1 MANPLRTTELEL
13 NDPINDLNDGL
24 KDPSQRPQ
32 EQEPPGFFSSIRN
45 PVELFLEESIPAS
58 LYQWATGNTKKKQAA
73 DALKFLQQY
82 PYLANA
88 PRYKEAERIYKK
100 FGYLLEEGSQEF
112 SGDQMVKMVK
122 QYPSVFGAEL
132 VNMMIAD
139 PYLFLLPSVAYGRL
153 GRGISNSIKLKNAKS
168 FKAVKLTAEEQALK
182 QNANADILFGAMGS
196 VLTPLAFSTA
206 MQLGEQG
213 VVSGSRTTL
222 ETTIG
227 ATAGLLISGGV
238 AAVSGLAT
246 KIGNFKPNLVN
257 RAINNVIANSDE
269 DLSKLFEYNNN
280 GNIQLIDKTLD
291 EIPKLIKELDPKLR
305 DINSSI
311 VTKEFV
317 SKYKNAEFIENETLN
332 NFNKRIITSLAR
344 PIFENGVNASKN
356 SVIKNAASLGAV
368 FAAGSFLTAEDE
380 KVSAAGEG
388 FILGA
393 SIYGAAKVVNKFLKT
408 SRDDIVKV
416 RQNDFEDTISAIE
429 INSHKYYSHVAKL
442 TGELQKLIPDP
453 RSQRKIFHYVQQTE
467 IGGRK
472 FILKDLDGYE
482 QKGLEVS
489 RNVIKQF
496 EDTLPDLDEPI
507 LINIRD
513 NYLPI
518 LWSEYKGFNPSE
530 FAEFFNSKVYGP
542 NKSFQFSR
550 KRIYDTINDGLK
562 KGFRL
567 KPGMDNVV
575 ELIRV
580 YAIAAGKAVTT
591 RALLKTLRTNS
602 VPGITK
608 SPFLAITNEE
618 VLKVMRGPYAKE
630 YVDFTHPYINAS
642 APVKVHKDIIAPL
655 KMIFSAETENQFITA
670 MFNTN
675 LVMKRLAVGFSFFH
689 AGGLIENAM
698 FTGLSFKAIGA
709 ILNPRTE
716 PDIIKAINNPTLDF
730 KDFPLPN
737 ITKNLI
743 KAYGY
748 DDVFEFARAGGL
760 VIERGTTDQSHDR
773 FYSVVNK
780 AISGVNNLLGYQA
793 GTKSIGKVKK
803 VFEWFDRVTWD
814 RVYTGSKLFAFLK
827 HFEKLAKPGDGPAN
841 IYANA
846 RTASKVTNDAFGG
859 LNWTQITQEI
869 QNPLF
874 KKLAQTLFQPGS
886 RGYLQLLLFAPDWT
900 ISNLRIAFKALPLF
914 EKNPDARRLY
924 QLYFARTAI
933 IYGTIGSALNYM
945 FSGHGLL
952 ENKDP
957 TRIDL
962 GNGDVLTFSKQFMEP
977 FDWVTNPYGT
987 GVKKLGSLPKS
998 VVEVLTNKE
1007 YLTGKWSPRITEYD
1021 DNNITKAIKYG
1032 GQVGKKFLPIW
1043 VQQATETIEKGL
1055 VKDGISVDLAADV
1068 ALNWFLG
1075 QTGHPKYKEPR
1086 QSQYKLQGLVR
1097 NPYET
1102 LF

>member
-73 DALKFLQQY
+73 DALKFLEQH
-82 PYLANA
+82 PYLQNA

-100 FGYLLEEGSQEF
+100 FGYLLDEGSQEF

-132 VNMMIAD
+132 VNMVIAD
-139 PYLFLLPSVAYGRL
+139 PYLFLLPSVAYARL

-182 QNANADILFGAMGS
+182 QTANADILYGAMGS

-238 AAVSGLAT
+238 AAISGLAT
-246 KIGNFKPNLVN
+246 KISNFKPNLVN
-257 RAINNVIANSDE
+257 KALNNVIANSDE
-269 DLSKLFEYNNN
+269 DLSLLFAPNEKTGNYNIVD
-280 GNIQLIDKTLD
+280 NIY
-291 EIPKLIKELDPKLR
+291 EELIKDLDPKL
-305 DINSSI
+305 
-311 VTKEFV
+311 
-317 SKYKNAEFIENETLN
+317 KNISNQ
-332 NFNKRIITSLAR
+332 NKIDFDKRTITALAR
-344 PIFENGVNASKN
+344 PIIENGVNASKN
-356 SVIKNAASLGAV
+356 SAIKNAASLGAV

-380 KVSAAGEG
+380 KIASAGQG

-393 SIYGAAKVVNKFLKT
+393 SIYGAAKVVNKFLKS
-408 SRDDIVKV
+408 SRDDIIKE
-416 RQNDFEDTISAIE
+416 RQAGFDDTINAIE

-467 IGGRK
+467 INGRK
-472 FILKDLDGYE
+472 FILKDLDEYE
-482 QKGLEVS
+482 QKGLEIS
-489 RNVIKQF
+489 RNIIKTY
-496 EDTLPDLDEPI
+496 EDILTNLDEPI
-507 LINIRD
+507 LKNIRD

-518 LWSEYKGFNPSE
+518 IWSEYKGFNPSG
-530 FAEFFNSKVYGP
+530 FGDFFNAKVYGP
-542 NKSFQFSR
+542 NKSFPFNR
-550 KRIYDTINDGLK
+550 RRLYDTINDGLK
-562 KGFRL
+562 KGLRL

-580 YAIAAGKAVTT
+580 YSIAAGKAVST
-591 RALLKTLRTNS
+591 RALLKNLRTSS

-608 SPFLAITNEE
+608 SPFLAVTNEE

-642 APVKVHKDIIAPL
+642 ASVKVHKDIVAPL

-689 AGGLIENAM
+689 AGGLVENAM
-698 FTGLSFKAIGA
+698 FTGLSFKTIGA

-737 ITKNLI
+737 ITKDLI

-760 VIERGTTDQSHDR
+760 VIERGTIDQAHDR
-773 FYSVVNK
+773 FYSVVNRT
-780 AISGVNNLLGYQA
+780 ISGVNNLLGYQA

-814 RVYTGSKLFAFLK
+814 RVYTGSKLFSFLK
-827 HFEKLAKPGDGPAN
+827 NFERLAKPGDQPFN

-846 RTASKVTNDAFGG
+846 RIASQVTNDAFGG
-859 LNWTQITQEI
+859 LNWTKITQEI
-869 QNPLF
+869 QNPFF
-874 KKLAQTLFQPGS
+874 KKLAQTVFQPGS

-914 EKNPDARRLY
+914 ESNPDARRLY
-924 QLYFARTAI
+924 QLYFARTAL
-933 IYGTIGSALNYM
+933 IYATIGSALNYI

-962 GNGDVLTFSKQFMEP
+962 GNGEVLTFSKQFMEP

-1055 VKDGISVDLAADV
+1055 IKDGISVDLAADV
-1068 ALNWFLG
+1068 ALSWFLG

>member
-112 SGDQMVKMVK
+112 SGDEMVKMVK

-132 VNMMIAD
+132 VNMVIAD
-139 PYLFLLPSVAYGRL
+139 PYLFLLPSVAYARL

-168 FKAVKLTAEEQALK
+168 FKSVKLTPEELVLK
-182 QNANADILFGAMGS
+182 QNANADILYGAMGS

-227 ATAGLLISGGV
+227 ATAGLLLSGGI

-246 KIGNFKPNLVN
+246 KISNFKPNLVN
-257 RAINNVIANSDE
+257 KALNNVIANSDE
-269 DLSKLFEYNNN
+269 DLSLLFNPNEKTGNYNIVDNFYVEY
-280 GNIQLIDKTLD
+280 K
-291 EIPKLIKELDPKLR
+291 KLIKDIDPKLK
-305 DINSSI
+305 DIDDPNKI
-311 VTKEFV
+311 EFD
-317 SKYKNAEFIENETLN
+317 
-332 NFNKRIITSLAR
+332 KRTITALAR
-344 PIFENGVNASKN
+344 PLFENGVNASKN
-356 SVIKNAASLGAV
+356 SAIKNAASLGAV

-380 KVSAAGEG
+380 KIAAAGQG

-408 SRDDIVKV
+408 SRDDLVKE
-416 RQNDFEDTISAIE
+416 RQAGLEDTINAIE

-453 RSQRKIFHYVQQTE
+453 RSQRKIFHYIQQTE

-472 FILKDLDGYE
+472 FILSDLDEYE
-482 QKGLEVS
+482 QKGLEIS
-489 RNVIKQF
+489 RNILKQF
-496 EDTLPDLDEPI
+496 EDTLPNLDEPI
-507 LINIRD
+507 LKSIRD

-518 LWSEYKGFNPSE
+518 IWNEYKGFNPSG
-530 FAEFFNSKVYGP
+530 FSEFFNAKVYGP
-542 NKSFQFSR
+542 NKSFPFNR
-550 KRIYDTINDGLK
+550 RRLYDTINDGLK
-562 KGFRL
+562 KGLRL

-580 YAIAAGKAVTT
+580 YSIAAGKAVST
-591 RALLKTLRTNS
+591 RALLKNLRTSS

-608 SPFLAITNEE
+608 SPFLAVTNEE

-642 APVKVHKDIIAPL
+642 ASVKVHKDIVAPL

-689 AGGLIENAM
+689 AGGLIENAF
-698 FTGLSFKAIGA
+698 FTGLSFKSIGA
-709 ILNPRTE
+709 ILNPRTA
-716 PDIIKAINNPTLDF
+716 PDIVKAINNPTLDF
-730 KDFPLPN
+730 KDIPLPN
-737 ITKNLI
+737 ITKDLI

-760 VIERGTTDQSHDR
+760 VIERGTIDQAHDR
-773 FYSVVNK
+773 FYSVVNR
-780 AISGVNNLLGYQA
+780 AISGINNLIGYQA
-793 GTKSIGKVKK
+793 GTKTLGKVKK

-827 HFEKLAKPGDGPAN
+827 QFEKLAKPGDGPAN

-846 RTASKVTNDAFGG
+846 RIASRVTNDAFGG
-859 LNWTQITQEI
+859 LNWVQITQEI
-869 QNPLF
+869 QNPFL
-874 KKLAQTLFQPGS
+874 KKLAQTTFQPGS

-914 EKNPDARRLY
+914 ESNPDARRLY
-924 QLYFARTAI
+924 QAYFARTAL
-933 IYGTIGSALNYM
+933 IYATIGSALNYM
-945 FSGHGLL
+945 FSGHGIL

-1055 VKDGISVDLAADV
+1055 IKDGISVDLAADV

>member
-13 NDPINDLNDGL
+13 NDPIKDLNDGL

-32 EQEPPGFFSSIRN
+32 EQEPPGFFASIRN

-58 LYQWATGNTKKKQAA
+58 LYQWATGNTKKKQAQ
-73 DALKFLQQY
+73 DALKFLEQH
-82 PYLANA
+82 PYLQNA

-100 FGYLLEEGSQEF
+100 FGYLLDEGNQEF

-139 PYLFLLPSVAYGRL
+139 PYLFLLPAVASARL
-153 GRGISNSIKLKNAKS
+153 GRGISNSIKLKYAKS
-168 FKAVKLTAEEQALK
+168 FKSVKLTAQELALK
-182 QNANADILFGAMGS
+182 KNANADILFGAMGS

-206 MQLGEQG
+206 TQLGEQG

-227 ATAGLLISGGV
+227 ATAGLLLSGGL

-246 KIGNFKPNLVN
+246 KISNFKPNLVN
-257 RAINNVIANSDE
+257 KALNNVIANSDE
-269 DLSKLFEYNNN
+269 DLSLLFGPNEKTGNYNIVDNFYVEY
-280 GNIQLIDKTLD
+280 K
-291 EIPKLIKELDPKLR
+291 KLIKDIDPKLK
-305 DINSSI
+305 DIADSNKI
-311 VTKEFV
+311 EFD
-317 SKYKNAEFIENETLN
+317 
-332 NFNKRIITSLAR
+332 KRTITALAR
-344 PIFENGVNASKN
+344 PLIENGVNASKN
-356 SVIKNAASLGAV
+356 SAIKNAASLGAV

-380 KVSAAGEG
+380 KISAAGEG

-393 SIYGAAKVVNKFLKT
+393 SVYGAAKIVNKFLKT
-408 SRDDIVKV
+408 SRDDIIKV
-416 RQNDFEDTISAIE
+416 RQADFEDTINAIE

-442 TGELQKLIPDP
+442 IGELQQIIPDP
-453 RSQRKIFHYVQQTE
+453 RSQRKIFHYIQQTE
-467 IGGRK
+467 INGRK
-472 FILKDLDGYE
+472 FVLDDLDKYE

-489 RNVIKQF
+489 KNIMKQF

-507 LINIRD
+507 LKSIRD

-518 LWSEYKGFNPSE
+518 LWNDYKGFNPSG
-530 FAEFFNSKVYGP
+530 FSDFFNAKVYGP
-542 NKSFQFSR
+542 NKSFPFNR
-550 KRIYDTINDGLK
+550 RRIYDTINDGLK
-562 KGFRL
+562 KGLRL

-580 YAIAAGKAVTT
+580 YSIAAGKAVST
-591 RALLKTLRTNS
+591 RSLLKNLRTSS

-608 SPFLAITNEE
+608 SPFLAVTNEE

-630 YVDFTHPYINAS
+630 YVDFTHPYINGSAS
-642 APVKVHKDIIAPL
+642 VKVHKDIVAPL

-689 AGGLIENAM
+689 AGGLVENAM

-709 ILNPRTE
+709 ILNPRTA
-716 PDIIKAINNPTLDF
+716 PDIVKAINNPTLDF
-730 KDFPLPN
+730 KDIPLPN
-737 ITKNLI
+737 ITKDLI

-760 VIERGTTDQSHDR
+760 VIERGTIDQAHDR
-773 FYSVVNK
+773 FYSVVNRT
-780 AISGVNNLLGYQA
+780 ISGINNLIGYQA
-793 GTKSIGKVKK
+793 GTKTLGKVKK

-827 HFEKLAKPGDGPAN
+827 HFEKLAKPGDQPFN

-846 RTASKVTNDAFGG
+846 RIASQVTNDAFGG
-859 LNWTQITQEI
+859 LNWTKITQEI
-869 QNPLF
+869 QNPFF
-874 KKLAQTLFQPGS
+874 KKLAQTVFQPGS

-914 EKNPDARRLY
+914 ESNPDARRLY

-952 ENKDP
+952 DNKDP
-957 TRIDL
+957 TRIEL

-977 FDWVTNPYGT
+977 FDWVTDPYNT
-987 GVKKLGSLPKS
+987 GVKKLGSLPKT
-998 VVEVLTNKE
+998 VVEVLTNKQ
-1007 YLTGKWSPRITEYD
+1007 YLNSKWSPRITEYD

-1055 VKDGISVDLAADV
+1055 IKDGISVDLAADV
-1068 ALNWFLG
+1068 ALSWFLG
-1075 QTGHPKYKEPR
+1075 QTGHPKYKAPR
-1086 QSQYKLQGLVR
+1086 TSNYKLQDLVR

>member
-24 KDPSQRPQ
+24 RDPSQRPQ

-112 SGDQMVKMVK
+112 SGDEMVKMIK
-122 QYPSVFGAEL
+122 QYPAVFGAEL
-132 VNMMIAD
+132 VNMVIAD
-139 PYLFLLPSVAYGRL
+139 PYLFLLPSVAYARL

-168 FKAVKLTAEEQALK
+168 FKSVKLTPEELVLK
-182 QNANADILFGAMGS
+182 KNANADILYGAMGS

-227 ATAGLLISGGV
+227 ATAGLLISGGI

-246 KIGNFKPNLVN
+246 KISNFKPNLVN
-257 RAINNVIANSDE
+257 KALNNVIANSDE
-269 DLSKLFEYNNN
+269 DLSLLFNPNEKTGNYNIVD
-280 GNIQLIDKTLD
+280 NIY
-291 EIPKLIKELDPKLR
+291 EELIKDLDPKL
-305 DINSSI
+305 
-311 VTKEFV
+311 
-317 SKYKNAEFIENETLN
+317 KNIANQ
-332 NFNKRIITSLAR
+332 NKIDFDKRTITALAR
-344 PIFENGVNASKN
+344 PLIENGVNASKN
-356 SVIKNAASLGAV
+356 SAIKNAASLGAV

-380 KVSAAGEG
+380 KIAATGQG

-393 SIYGAAKVVNKFLKT
+393 SIYGAAKIVNKFLKS
-408 SRDDIVKV
+408 SRDDIIKE
-416 RQNDFEDTISAIE
+416 RQADFDNTINAIE

-442 TGELQKLIPDP
+442 TSELQKIIPDP
-453 RSQRKIFHYVQQTE
+453 RSQRKIFHYIQQTE
-467 IGGRK
+467 INGRK
-472 FILKDLDGYE
+472 FVLNDLDKYE

-489 RNVIKQF
+489 KNIMKQF

-507 LINIRD
+507 LKNIRD

-518 LWSEYKGFNPSE
+518 LWAEYKGFNPSG
-530 FAEFFNSKVYGP
+530 FSDFFNSKVYGP
-542 NKSFQFSR
+542 NKSFPFNR
-550 KRIYDTINDGLK
+550 RRIYDTINDGLK
-562 KGFRL
+562 KGLRL

-575 ELIRV
+575 ELIRI
-580 YAIAAGKAVTT
+580 YSIAAGKATST
-591 RALLKTLRTNS
+591 RSLLKNLRTSS
-602 VPGITK
+602 VPGITE
-608 SPFLAITNEE
+608 SPFIAVTNEE

-642 APVKVHKDIIAPL
+642 ASVKVHKDIIPSL

-698 FTGLSFKAIGA
+698 FTGLSFKSIGA
-709 ILNPRTE
+709 ILNPRTA
-716 PDIIKAINNPTLDF
+716 PDIVKAINNPTLDF
-730 KDFPLPN
+730 KDIPLPN
-737 ITKNLI
+737 VTKDLI

-760 VIERGTTDQSHDR
+760 VIERGTIDQAHDR
-773 FYSVVNK
+773 FYSVVNR
-780 AISGVNNLLGYQA
+780 AISGINNLIGYQA
-793 GTKSIGKVKK
+793 GTKTLGKVKK

-846 RTASKVTNDAFGG
+846 RIASRVTNDAFGG
-859 LNWTQITQEI
+859 LNWVQITQEI
-869 QNPLF
+869 QNPFF
-874 KKLAQTLFQPGS
+874 KKLAQTVFQPGS

-914 EKNPDARRLY
+914 ESNPDARRLY
-924 QLYFARTAI
+924 QAYFARTAL
-933 IYGTIGSALNYM
+933 IYATIGSALNYM
-945 FSGHGLL
+945 FSGHGIL

-962 GNGDVLTFSKQFMEP
+962 GNGEVLTFSKQFMEP

-987 GVKKLGSLPKS
+987 SVKKIGSLPKS

-1007 YLTGKWSPRITEYD
+1007 YLTSKWSPRITEHD
-1021 DNNITKAIKYG
+1021 DNNLSKALKYG
-1032 GQVGKKFLPIW
+1032 GQVGRKFLPIW
-1043 VQQATETIEKGL
+1043 VQQATETIKKGL
-1055 VKDGISVDLAADV
+1055 VKDGISTNLAADV

-1086 QSQYKLQGLVR
+1086 QSQYKLQSLVR